1 MIKNINC
8 IMIQIFK
15 FIFIEDLYSII
26 KLLFIQKVEN
36 FTKNK

>member
-26 KLLFIQKVEN
+26 KLYLKNEKVQ
-36 FTKNK
+36 FFC